1 MSDLMSKE
9 VAKKTGYNKL
19 NMKVNNLENKI
30 PDVTTFIQINTN
42 QINKKKIRG
51 DQFGKKKND
60 KKMIKIPDVSAL
72 VTITVLNTK
81 IREVQNKIPSGSD
94 LAKKSDYKAEISD
107 NVGKYFTTEYDNFT
121 SEILETKLKETGLL
135 INLIFLS
142 L

>member
-51 DQFGKKKND
+51 DQFGKKK
-60 KKMIKIPDVSAL
+60 
-72 VTITVLNTK
+72 
-81 IREVQNKIPSGSD
+81 
-94 LAKKSDYKAEISD
+94 
-107 NVGKYFTTEYDNFT
+107 
-121 SEILETKLKETGLL
+121 
-135 INLIFLS
+135 
-142 L
+142 

>member
-1 MSDLMSKE
+1 
-9 VAKKTGYNKL
+9 
-19 NMKVNNLENKI
+19 
-30 PDVTTFIQINTN
+30 
-42 QINKKKIRG
+42 
-51 DQFGKKKND
+51 
-60 KKMIKIPDVSAL
+60 MIKIPDVSAL